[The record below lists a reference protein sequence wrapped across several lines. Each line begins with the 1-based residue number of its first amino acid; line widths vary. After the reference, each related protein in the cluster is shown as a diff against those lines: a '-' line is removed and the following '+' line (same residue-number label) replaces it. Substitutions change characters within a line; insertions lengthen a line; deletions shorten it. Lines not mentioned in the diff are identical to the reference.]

1 MRPYWNFLRK
11 ISIRRQMMIP
21 LIVMVFTATFFT
33 EITDYIRM
41 THNHEQELE
50 TKLSA
55 MTELA
60 ALSVS
65 NALWNYN
72 ANSMDEIGKAI
83 LRDEEIERIAIRS
96 SVGEKLYENI
106 KAGEAYGAVYTSVY
120 ESPVI
125 YQNERIGTVSVGVTS
140 YFRRQQMQAAVM
152 QAILHALAL
161 IFLSGVVIAAVSRYV
176 TKPIAAL
183 EKGTEEIAKGN
194 LDKRI
199 VVETENE
206 VGRLADK
213 FNKMAESLSLR
224 IEERDAASAEL
235 VQKNQLLASQNQAL
249 NNEIEEKKKAR
260 EALVRSEEKFSKA
273 FRYSAE
279 VIALVR
285 LSDRKIT
292 EVSDSFYNIFGYG
305 PEEVLEH
312 TTVGL
317 DLWETASMRDELYAQ
332 MNERKRVLDFEA
344 RWVMKSGGV
353 RIGKLSAEIIEIIA
367 EPFMLLLWSDVTELK
382 NAALALQEANETL
395 EQRIVERT
403 EDYLAAN
410 EELQAM
416 NIELSEA
423 LNTLKRTQQ
432 KLVQSEKLASLGSMI
447 SGMAHEI
454 NTPVGIVITSI
465 SYLER
470 EIKILK
476 EKYSAGTLS
485 RKELTDFFNEED
497 EILHIVENNLERTDQ
512 LIKSFKRISADQ
524 ITDEKQLFDL
534 KEYLKELVNS
544 LEPLLKKGPYPIKV
558 DCQEDIKIRSYPGA
572 YAQIVTNLI
581 NNSIRH
587 GFPPGHPGAMYLDV
601 SLEEGVLKIVFSD
614 NGMGMVPAVRENIF
628 EPFFTTK
635 RGAEGGMGIG
645 LHLVYTTVTQT
656 LNGEIE
662 CFSEPGQGTQFVM
675 LIPVEVSRR

>member
-1 MRPYWNFLRK
+1 MRLSLNYLRR

-21 LIVMVFTATFFT
+21 LIVLVFTATLFT
-33 EITDYIRM
+33 EVTDYNRTM
-41 THNHEQELE
+41 HNHELELE
-50 TKLSA
+50 TKLASMA
-55 MTELA
+55 ELA

-83 LRDEEIERIAIRS
+83 LRDEEIERVAIRS
-96 SVGEKLYENI
+96 NAGEKLYENI
-106 KAGEAYGAVYTSVY
+106 KTGDAYSVAYRSIY

-140 YFRRQQMQAAVM
+140 YFRRQQMQQAVM

-161 IFLSGVVIAAVSRYV
+161 ILLSGVVISAVSRYV

-183 EKGTEEIAKGN
+183 EKGTEEIARGN

-213 FNKMAESLSLR
+213 FNTMAESLSLR
-224 IEERDAASAEL
+224 IKERDAASTEL
-235 VQKNQLLASQNQAL
+235 FQKNELLASQNQAL

-260 EALVRSEEKFSKA
+260 EALIRSEEKFSKA

-285 LSDRKIT
+285 LSDRKIV
-292 EVSDSFYNIFGYG
+292 EVSDSFYNIFDYAT
-305 PEEVLEH
+305 EEVIEH
-312 TTVGL
+312 TTLELG
-317 DLWETASMRDELYAQ
+317 LWESTDARNELYARLF
-332 MNERKRVLDFEA
+332 EGKRVLDLEA
-344 RWVMKSGGV
+344 RWLSKSHEV
-353 RIGKLSAEIIEIIA
+353 RTGKLSAEIIEISS
-367 EPFMLLLWSDVTELK
+367 EPFMLLLWSDITELK
-382 NAALALQEANETL
+382 NAAQALQDANEHL

-410 EELQAM
+410 QELQAT

-432 KLVQSEKLASLGSMI
+432 KLVQSEKLAALGSMI

-454 NTPVGIVITSI
+454 NTPVGIVITSV

-470 EIKILK
+470 EMKNLR
-476 EKYSAGTLS
+476 EKFNAGTLS
-485 RKELTDFFNEED
+485 RKELTDFLSEED
-497 EILHIVENNLERTDQ
+497 EILHIIENNLGRTDQ
-512 LIKSFKRISADQ
+512 LIKSFKRISTDQ

-534 KEYLKELVNS
+534 KEYLKELIGS
-544 LEPLLKKGPYPIKV
+544 LEPLLKKGPYPITV
-558 DCQEDIKIRSYPGA
+558 SCSENIKIRSYPGA
-572 YAQIVTNLI
+572 FAQIVTNLI

-587 GFPPGHPGAMYLDV
+587 GFPTGRPGAMHLDA
-601 SLEEGVLKIVFSD
+601 SLEENTLRMMFVD
-614 NGMGMVPAVRENIF
+614 DGMGMASEIRENIF

-635 RGAEGGMGIG
+635 RGAEGGMGLG

-656 LNGEIE
+656 LGGEIE
-662 CFSEPGQGTQFVM
+662 CFSEPGEGTRFAMV
-675 LIPVEVSRR
+675 IPVEVGRR